1 MKDKWKC
8 KNPIICKFSK
18 PPGHQKTLHY
28 LTETSKKQI
37 YKIKILKHQGS
48 KRDDENLRS
57 TTWKRKRNRLKY
69 S

>member
-18 PPGHQKTLHY
+18 PPGHQETLHY

-37 YKIKILKHQGS
+37 FKNQNFKNIKVQKGMMKIQDQQRGKGKGIA
-48 KRDDENLRS
+48 
-57 TTWKRKRNRLKY
+57 
-69 S
+69 

>member
-37 YKIKILKHQGS
+37 FKNQNFKNIKVQKGMMKI
-48 KRDDENLRS
+48 
-57 TTWKRKRNRLKY
+57 
-69 S
+69 

>member
-18 PPGHQKTLHY
+18 PTGHQKTLHY

-37 YKIKILKHQGS
+37 FKNQNFKKHQGS
-48 KRDDENLRS
+48 KRDDENSRS
-57 TTWKRKRNRLKY
+57 TTWKRKRIA
-69 S
+69 